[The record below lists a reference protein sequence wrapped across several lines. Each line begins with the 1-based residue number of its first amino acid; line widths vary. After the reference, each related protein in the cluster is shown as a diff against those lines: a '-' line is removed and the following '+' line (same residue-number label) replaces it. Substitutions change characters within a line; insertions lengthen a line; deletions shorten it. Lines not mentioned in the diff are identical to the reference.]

1 MSNHAEILDLDVSSL
16 AEKIRA
22 KTLSPVEITEAYLER
37 IDAHQERLLA
47 YITVTADDAREAA
60 RKAESEIMGGNWRGP
75 FHGVPIALK
84 DLCNTRSVL
93 TTGGSKIL
101 SDFVPNFDCTVWA
114 RLREAGAI
122 LLGKLNLHEF
132 ASGATNTNPHWGTC
146 RNPYNRDRIPGG
158 SSGGSGAAIVA
169 KMAAATI
176 GTDTGG
182 SIRIPAAFCGCVGMK
197 QTWGRVSRF
206 GVLPLADSLDHA
218 GPITRTVRD
227 AALMLQ
233 VIAGHD
239 PHDATSSHEPVPDY
253 VAGLNG
259 DLKGVRVG
267 VIKELLTGLS
277 DEVARSF
284 NEALRQLR
292 ILGAE
297 VDEVDIPHIEMSST
311 IATNI
316 MFAEAAEYHEQWMRT
331 RAHDYG
337 ADVRRMLEA
346 GMMTP
351 GIYYVRAQRSR
362 AAILAENLK
371 ALEHFTVLA
380 APTASIPAPRIDV
393 GGRAL
398 SDSGQQ
404 IDMVAAVLRFTAPF
418 NVTGQPALAIPTGLA
433 PNGLPVS
440 MQIIGKPFD
449 ETTVFR
455 VADAYERAREPLPE
469 PKL

>member
-1 MSNHAEILDLDVSSL
+1 MSSHAEILGFDVATL
-16 AEKIRA
+16 AEKIRT
-22 KTLSPVEITEAYLER
+22 KELSPIDITDAYLER
-37 IDAHQERLLA
+37 IEAFDPKILA
-47 YITVTADDAREAA
+47 YITVTAEDARIAA
-60 RKAESEIMGGNWRGP
+60 RKAEDEITHGNWRGP

-84 DLCNTRSVL
+84 DLCYTRAIL

-101 SDFVPNFDCTVWA
+101 GAFVPDFDCTVWA

-146 RNPYNRDRIPGG
+146 RNPYNLGRIPGG

-197 QTWGRVSRF
+197 QTWGRVSRY

-233 VIAGHD
+233 IIAGRDIHD
-239 PHDATSSHEPVPDY
+239 TTSSDEPVPDY
-253 VAGLNG
+253 VQALDGN
-259 DLKGVRVG
+259 LKGVRVG
-267 VIKELLTGLS
+267 IIKELLSGLS
-277 DEVARSF
+277 DEVALAF
-284 NEALRQLR
+284 NAALREMR

-297 VDEVDIPHIEMSST
+297 VDEVSIPHIEMCST

-316 MFAEAAEYHEQWMRT
+316 MFAESAEYHEQWMRT
-331 RAHDYG
+331 RSHEYG

-351 GIYYVRAQRSR
+351 AIYYVRAQRSR
-362 AAILAENLK
+362 AAILAEALK
-371 ALEHFTVLA
+371 ALDNFTVLA
-380 APTASIPAPRIDV
+380 APTAAIPAPRIDI

-398 SDSGQQ
+398 TDGGEQV
-404 IDMVAAVLRFTAPF
+404 DMVAAVLRFTAPF

-449 ETTVFR
+449 EATVFR
-455 VADAYERAREPLPE
+455 VADAYERARGPLAEPNL
-469 PKL
+469 

>member
-1 MSNHAEILDLDVSSL
+1 MSSHAEILGFDVATL
-16 AEKIRA
+16 AGKIRA
-22 KTLSPVEITEAYLER
+22 KELSPIDITDAYLER
-37 IDAHQERLLA
+37 IEALDPKILA
-47 YITVTADDAREAA
+47 YITVTAEDARIAA
-60 RKAESEIMGGNWRGP
+60 RKAEDEITHGNWRGP
-75 FHGVPIALK
+75 FHGIPIALK
-84 DLCNTRSVL
+84 DLCYTRAIL

-101 SDFVPNFDCTVWA
+101 GAFVPDFDCTVWA

-132 ASGATNTNPHWGTC
+132 AGGATNTNPHWGTC
-146 RNPYNRDRIPGG
+146 RNPYNLERIPGG

-197 QTWGRVSRF
+197 QTWGRVSRY

-233 VIAGHD
+233 IIAGRDIHD
-239 PHDATSSHEPVPDY
+239 TTSSDEPVPDY
-253 VAGLNG
+253 VQALDGN
-259 DLKGVRVG
+259 LKGVRVG
-267 VIKELLTGLS
+267 IIKELLSGLS
-277 DEVARSF
+277 DEVALAF
-284 NEALRQLR
+284 NAALREMR

-297 VDEVDIPHIEMSST
+297 VDEVSIPHIEMSST

-316 MFAEAAEYHEQWMRT
+316 MFAESAEYHEQWMRT
-331 RAHDYG
+331 RSHEYG
-337 ADVRRMLEA
+337 ADVRRILEA

-351 GIYYVRAQRSR
+351 AIYYVRAQRSR
-362 AAILAENLK
+362 AAILAEALK
-371 ALEHFTVLA
+371 ALENFTVLT
-380 APTASIPAPRIDV
+380 APTAAIPAPRIDV

-398 SDSGQQ
+398 TERGEPV
-404 IDMVAAVLRFTAPF
+404 DMVAAVLRFTAPF

-449 ETTVFR
+449 EATVFR
-455 VADAYERAREPLPE
+455 VADAYERARGPLAEPNL
-469 PKL
+469 